1 MRTRFA
7 ILTLFL
13 MGMFL
18 APNNTSAAPLA
29 DVQNDRVTLAFPNT
43 ATFSATLNA
52 AAPIT
57 SVTLEYGNE
66 QQTCG
71 DVIAKAYPQFTPSN
85 SVSISWTWDM
95 RQSGSLPPG
104 ATLWWRWRYTDQS
117 GAEVVTQTQTAT
129 WLDDENDWQTLTGED
144 LRLHYYDLDASF
156 AQTMLEAGLEGL
168 RRNKEQAGLE
178 TDEPIDVYV
187 YPNYDDLRDAILYEP
202 SWTGGLAYSDF
213 NIVIM
218 GVSGSSSAWDKAT
231 VIHELTH
238 VLVGHFAFSC
248 IGTVPT
254 WLNEGLAMYS
264 EGELDSSMS
273 SMLDQSIRS
282 NSLLSLR
289 SLNGSFSELPEK
301 ANLSYAQSQ
310 SVVKFLIDTYGQ
322 EKISQLLIALRDAK
336 PIDTALREIYGFD
349 TDGLEDA
356 WRKSVNAVARP
367 VSAQATAQPTP
378 TFVPTY
384 APISGAPLA
393 VTPTPY
399 AIPTSSFGNGEEVPA
414 GERTAPPLMLTI
426 SLLCFCLLFLLII
439 GVLVLGFIVRK
450 DNYKAVQEQAGK
462 NE

>member
-1 MRTRFA
+1 MRTRLTILSLYLMGV
-7 ILTLFL
+7 ILTP
-13 MGMFL
+13 
-18 APNNTSAAPLA
+18 AHASAAPLA

-52 AAPIT
+52 SSTIT

-71 DVIAKAYPQFTPSN
+71 DVIAKSYPQFTPAA
-85 SVSISWTWDM
+85 SVNISWTWDM

-117 GAEVVTQTQTAT
+117 GAEFVSQTQTAT
-129 WLDDENDWQTLTGED
+129 WLDDEHDWQTLTGED
-144 LRLHYYDLDASF
+144 LRLHYYELDAPF
-156 AQTMLEAGLEGL
+156 AQTMLDAGLEGL
-168 RRNKEQAGLE
+168 RRNQEQAGLE
-178 TDEPIDVYV
+178 TDDPIDVYV

-202 SWTGGLAYSDF
+202 AWTGGLAYSDF

-218 GVSGSSSAWDKAT
+218 GVSGSNSTWDQAT
-231 VIHELTH
+231 IIHELTH
-238 VLVGHFAFSC
+238 VLVGHYAFSC
-248 IGTVPT
+248 IGTIPT

-264 EGELDSSMS
+264 EGELDASMR
-273 SMLDQSIRS
+273 SMLDQSIRG
-282 NSLLSLR
+282 NTLISLR

-310 SVVKFLIDTYGQ
+310 SVVKFLIDTHGQ

-336 PIDTALREIYGFD
+336 PIDTALREMYGFD

-356 WRKSVNAVARP
+356 WRKSINAAPRP

-384 APISGAPLA
+384 VPISGAPQA

-399 AIPTSSFGNGEEVPA
+399 VIPTSSFDDSAPIGEQT
-414 GERTAPPLMLTI
+414 GPPLTLTI

-439 GVLVLGFIVRK
+439 GVIVLGFIVRK
-450 DNYKAVQEQAGK
+450 DNYKAVKEQAGK
-462 NE
+462 HE